1 MNLSIKKSLHEKEY
15 LLKEIHHRVK
25 NNLQIISGIIELQKL
40 NINDNTIK
48 VILEDG
54 QARIKSIALV
64 HQILYQSNNFDKINF
79 KTFLNELINAIQTS
93 YQSKY
98 DDLIFEKKIDIIDLN
113 LNTSISLGLIINEI
127 ITNSIKHGLIKER
140 KKVISIIFLRNN
152 KNLDLIIKDNG
163 PGFDNTV
170 LNYKTNSIGIDLI
183 KGLTKQIEGKV
194 TFSNNNGAQ
203 VMITF
208 KVPTNNI

>member
-1 MNLSIKKSLHEKEY
+1 M
-15 LLKEIHHRVK
+15 
-25 NNLQIISGIIELQKL
+25 
-40 NINDNTIK
+40 
-48 VILEDG
+48 
-54 QARIKSIALV
+54 
-64 HQILYQSNNFDKINF
+64 
-79 KTFLNELINAIQTS
+79 
-93 YQSKY
+93 
-98 DDLIFEKKIDIIDLN
+98 
-113 LNTSISLGLIINEI
+113 
-127 ITNSIKHGLIKER
+127 
-140 KKVISIIFLRNN
+140 ISIIFLRNN